1 MGLFA
6 RLGGMTEGRQR
17 RFGRT
22 SEEAN
27 EVEVDL
33 LTYGGYLKL
42 PDLLSL
48 QQLLSDPPV
57 HDELLF
63 IVVHQAY
70 ELWFKQLLFELES
83 VRDRL
88 FEGDTERARHYLKRV
103 HAIERVL
110 IEHIEVLETMSPQ
123 DFLAFRDHLAPASG
137 FQSAQFRELEF
148 ISGLK
153 DERLLEDLAASPE
166 ERDRL
171 ANAGSAEP
179 TLWDGFCAL
188 LEANGLPMPAD
199 DDEQRTA
206 SLVAMARE
214 QQELFAV
221 SEAMLDHDESV
232 ARWRSLHVLMVE
244 REIGAKRGTGGSSG
258 VGYLRTT
265 LGQAVLP
272 GALGAPGRSLDAVP
286 RPEVSLRCSVRD
298 RPCDG
303 PVSCSP
309 RRSSLGAC
317 TQPAA
322 DDETPSPSGAS
333 TESPS
338 VVPTGAR
345 MPDGTPLP
353 AGCTGGAGA
362 TRDRRVRRRRPR
374 VGAQPGRRRPR
385 VPVPGRGR
393 RPFAWGPQ
401 GDRVLL
407 NGFEIRGVG
416 GDAPDLPAI
425 DTSVSAFDWG
435 HPLGLAVVFA
445 DARAS
450 RGSAT
455 STRIA

>member
-1 MGLFA
+1 
-6 RLGGMTEGRQR
+6 MTEARQR

-22 SEEAN
+22 SD
-27 EVEVDL
+27 VEVDL

-42 PDLLSL
+42 PELLSL

-88 FEGDTERARHYLKRV
+88 FGEDPERARHYLKRV

-137 FQSAQFRELEF
+137 FQSAQFREIEF

-153 DERLLEDLAASPE
+153 DERLLGDLAAASE

-171 ANAGSAEP
+171 QRRIAEP

-188 LEANGLPMPAD
+188 MESNGLPMPP
-199 DDEQRTA
+199 DDEEQRAA

-214 QQELFAV
+214 QRELFAV

-265 LGQAVLP
+265 LDK
-272 GALGAPGRSLDAVP
+272 RFF
-286 RPEVSLRCSVRD
+286 PELWGLR
-298 RPCDG
+298 G
-303 PVSCSP
+303 N
-309 RRSSLGAC
+309 L
-317 TQPAA
+317 
-322 DDETPSPSGAS
+322 
-333 TESPS
+333 
-338 VVPTGAR
+338 
-345 MPDGTPLP
+345 
-353 AGCTGGAGA
+353 
-362 TRDRRVRRRRPR
+362 
-374 VGAQPGRRRPR
+374 
-385 VPVPGRGR
+385 
-393 RPFAWGPQ
+393 
-401 GDRVLL
+401 
-407 NGFEIRGVG
+407 
-416 GDAPDLPAI
+416 
-425 DTSVSAFDWG
+425 
-435 HPLGLAVVFA
+435 
-445 DARAS
+445 
-450 RGSAT
+450 
-455 STRIA
+455 

>member
-1 MGLFA
+1 ME
-6 RLGGMTEGRQR
+6 EGRQR

-22 SEEAN
+22 SETEA
-27 EVEVDL
+27 DL

-42 PDLLSL
+42 SELLSL

-88 FEGDTERARHYLKRV
+88 FAGDTERARHYLKRV
-103 HAIERVL
+103 HVIERVL

-153 DERLLEDLAASPE
+153 DERMLSDLAASAE
-166 ERDRL
+166 EGERL
-171 ANAGSAEP
+171 RRRMAEP

-188 LEANGLPMPAD
+188 MESNGLPMPAD
-199 DDEQRTA
+199 DEERRSA

-214 QQELFAV
+214 QTELFAV

-265 LGQAVLP
+265 LDK
-272 GALGAPGRSLDAVP
+272 RFF
-286 RPEVSLRCSVRD
+286 PELWGLR
-298 RPCDG
+298 G
-303 PVSCSP
+303 N
-309 RRSSLGAC
+309 L
-317 TQPAA
+317 
-322 DDETPSPSGAS
+322 
-333 TESPS
+333 
-338 VVPTGAR
+338 
-345 MPDGTPLP
+345 
-353 AGCTGGAGA
+353 
-362 TRDRRVRRRRPR
+362 
-374 VGAQPGRRRPR
+374 
-385 VPVPGRGR
+385 
-393 RPFAWGPQ
+393 
-401 GDRVLL
+401 
-407 NGFEIRGVG
+407 
-416 GDAPDLPAI
+416 
-425 DTSVSAFDWG
+425 
-435 HPLGLAVVFA
+435 
-445 DARAS
+445 
-450 RGSAT
+450 
-455 STRIA
+455 